1 MQLRRFAVIGHP
13 IGHTMSPFIH
23 DRLFSLT
30 GHKPE
35 YSVLDV
41 PSLTQALPALRT
53 LDGFNITIP
62 HKSDIIPLLDGIDEK
77 AKLFGSVNTVRV
89 EGGKMTGYTTDGVP
103 AAKRPLRAMGSILTA
118 SFFCSAAAARRVPS
132 HLKPCSRPMHR
143 ILISSA
149 AKARSKKHRCSAMN
163 SRSSAAR
170 AAKPACSACCLMTSS
185 QRKPGTTIS
194 CSTPQASV
202 CTPKPVSV
210 LSGKTCSPAAKP
222 RSTPSITPAKPNF

>member
-35 YSVLDV
+35 YSVLDI

-89 EGGKMTGYTTDGVP
+89 EDGKMTGYDTGTDAITTGFTGYLGIDGKKERVECDYNYSLIP
-103 AAKRPLRAMGSILTA
+103 KLLDQDVSA
-118 SFFCSAAAARRVPS
+118 SQQKIYTLASTVVT
-132 HLKPCSRPMHR
+132 LSR
-143 ILISSA
+143 IAFGIF
-149 AKARSKKHRCSAMN
+149 
-163 SRSSAAR
+163 
-170 AAKPACSACCLMTSS
+170 
-185 QRKPGTTIS
+185 
-194 CSTPQASV
+194 V
-202 CTPKPVSV
+202 C
-210 LSGKTCSPAAKP
+210 
-222 RSTPSITPAKPNF
+222 

>member
-62 HKSDIIPLLDGIDEK
+62 HKSDIIPLLDSIDEK

-89 EGGKMTGYTTDGVP
+89 EDGKMTGYTTDGVGCKK
-103 AAKRPLRAMGSILTA
+103 ALARMGSILTA
-118 SFFCSAAAARRVPS
+118 SSFCSAAAARRV
-132 HLKPCSRPMHR
+132 HR
-143 ILISSA
+143 IEAVLTADAPHLDIVCRESSLE
-149 AKARSKKHRCSAMN
+149 KAQVLSDELAELCRTRSKTGVFRVLSYDEL
-163 SRSSAAR
+163 
-170 AAKPACSACCLMTSS
+170 AKET
-185 QRKPGTTIS
+185 GTTIS
-194 CSTPQASV
+194 CSTPQARYVPQNRCQCCRGRRALPLQSRV
-202 CTPKPVSV
+202 RRR
-210 LSGKTCSPAAKP
+210 L
-222 RSTPSITPAKPNF
+222 